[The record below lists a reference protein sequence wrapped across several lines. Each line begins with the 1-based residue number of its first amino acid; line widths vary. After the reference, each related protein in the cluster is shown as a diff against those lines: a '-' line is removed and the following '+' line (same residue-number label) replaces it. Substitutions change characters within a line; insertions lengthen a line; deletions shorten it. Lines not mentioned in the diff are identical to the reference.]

1 LSEKQRG
8 ILLIICGPSGVGKS
22 SLCGRLL
29 NEFDG
34 LKLSVSVTTRAPR
47 GAEKDGQDYHFVD
60 MARFE
65 AMVAEGRF
73 AEHALVHSN
82 RYGTL
87 KSSVEEILSA
97 GDDMLFDIDYQGSNQ
112 LRETF
117 PQANSVLLVPPSM
130 VALERRL
137 RARKTDEEGVIVE
150 RLAAARME
158 MAQFGSFDYVVVN
171 EDIEQAYTK
180 LKSVYIALS
189 QRTSRQRPFV
199 ESLLKA

>member
-1 LSEKQRG
+1 
-8 ILLIICGPSGVGKS
+8 VGKS